1 MNSVESSYQ
10 QGNLQISNVIAQ
22 LQFAPYVVILVF
34 LGRLEKLQSYPLL
47 VSVVVSADKYVK
59 R

>member
-34 LGRLEKLQSYPLL
+34 LGRFEKLQSYPLL

>member
-34 LGRLEKLQSYPLL
+34 LDRLEKLPSYPLL

>member
-34 LGRLEKLQSYPLL
+34 LGRSEKLQSYPLL

>member
-34 LGRLEKLQSYPLL
+34 LGRFEKLQSYPLL
-47 VSVVVSADKYVK
+47 VSVVVSADKDVK

>member
-22 LQFAPYVVILVF
+22 LQFAPYVVMLVF
-34 LGRLEKLQSYPLL
+34 LGRFEKLQSYPLL

>member
-22 LQFAPYVVILVF
+22 LQFAPYVVILNF
-34 LGRLEKLQSYPLL
+34 LGRFEKLQSYPLL